1 MEMKPALLTVK
12 EFAAYLHIGTTK
24 AREILLSPSCT
35 YCVRI
40 GNRIFAH
47 KEELNLWLKS
57 QTKRR

>member
-1 MEMKPALLTVK
+1 MKIIPVLLTVK

-40 GNRIFAH
+40 GNRLYAH
-47 KEELNLWLKS
+47 KEQLDLWLKN
-57 QTKRR
+57 QAERR